1 MGWEHF
7 PHPWDPS
14 SQPAQ
19 SWRQQK
25 CSFLLQFQLLLL
37 HFASMAPWM
46 LELDTNPCLGSHTQV
61 VGGNG
66 EVRRQ
71 GWNFPPES
79 CKMQTLRLPNSCT
92 KRRRAEIHFLQRT
105 SHQGIQVQHLPWD
118 TASWKTEEQEKENR
132 SNCFIRGGTFF
143 KAEYESDVI
152 KTQGSSW
159 IKRKSPSLHHS
170 AAWI

>member
-19 SWRQQK
+19 SWGEQK

-37 HFASMAPWM
+37 HFASM
-46 LELDTNPCLGSHTQV
+46 D
-61 VGGNG
+61 VGTGHKSMSWEPYPAWGGENE

-71 GWNFPPES
+71 GWNFPLES

-159 IKRKSPSLHHS
+159 IERKSPSLHHL